1 VTEKQQSTKEFTS
14 TSTVNNITLYG
25 FKNDKFGK
33 LVASQLNSA
42 GVQVRHFESIG
53 EHTDEHKC
61 LPKKWW
67 HNYAW
72 NNRLVGNEKIFL
84 DDSKCDIGAQDW
96 MNLLHCLDRI
106 FVDKRALRESTGY
119 IGTLLTLAHETLSV
133 LEPGEPILFIQM
145 PHFTRDL
152 AIAVAANASNHPV
165 YAVRPTLLPCRVW
178 VSPLRNTQPV
188 GIVDFGR
195 SELFG
200 ESELYSASKPLENS
214 KEQNKKVL
222 DLQRQGIISA
232 VQLSL
237 KRFLRIT
244 GLLSLLSRGR
254 KNDLRWPASH
264 YWNYLGHWGMVR
276 VKLGFA
282 LSRYRVRKKL
292 REVTNDK
299 PLPENFIY
307 FPLHYQPER
316 TTVPEAGLWQ
326 NQILL
331 IHVLAEFCGQYNE
344 EQLSVVVKE
353 HPRQGIGD
361 LRQALF
367 RSAEFYELIS
377 QLPNV
382 RLVGA
387 EFDSSTL
394 IGNARVVA
402 TPNGS
407 SAWEALL
414 LGVPSITTAITW
426 HSNCRASPS
435 VGNQIDI
442 PSVLCSLLKM
452 TRFDV
457 DASLKEFLRGRP
469 FLIPGVFSE
478 EHLPSDVDTKELSR
492 DMAYELRKLLDPTK
506 FKVSEIEQRVL

>member
-1 VTEKQQSTKEFTS
+1 MTENQKSTKES
-14 TSTVNNITLYG
+14 DSTVNNITLYG
-25 FKNDKFGK
+25 FENDKFGE
-33 LVASQLNSA
+33 LVAGELFSS
-42 GVQVRHFESIG
+42 GVQVRHFEKIWQ
-53 EHTDEHKC
+53 HPDEVKC
-61 LPKKWW
+61 LPKEWW

-72 NNRLVGNEKIFL
+72 KNRLLGNEKVFL
-84 DDSKCDIGAQDW
+84 DDSKCDLDAQDW

-119 IGTLLTLAHETLSV
+119 IGTLIDLAHQTLSV
-133 LEPGEPILFIQM
+133 LEPGEPVLFIQM

-152 AIAVAANASNHPV
+152 AIAVAANARNHPV
-165 YAVRPTLLPCRVW
+165 YAVRPTLMPCRVW

-188 GIVDFGR
+188 GVVDFGR

-200 ESELYSASKPLENS
+200 ESEIHSTSKPLANS

-222 DLQRQGIISA
+222 KLQQRDVISA
-232 VQLSL
+232 VRLSL
-237 KRFLRIT
+237 RRFLRIT
-244 GLLSLLSRGR
+244 GLLSIFSRGR
-254 KNDLRWPASH
+254 KNKLSWPASH
-264 YWNYLGHWGMVR
+264 YWNYLGHWGMVS
-276 VKLGFA
+276 VKLSFA

-292 REVTNDK
+292 REVTNDE
-299 PLPENFIY
+299 PLPEKFIY

-367 RSAEFYELIS
+367 RSAEFYDCLS
-377 QLPNV
+377 RLPNV

-387 EFDSSTL
+387 EFGSSTL
-394 IGNARVVA
+394 IGKARVVA

-414 LGVPSITTAITW
+414 LGVPSMTTAVTW

-435 VGNQIDI
+435 VDSHADI
-442 PSVLCSLLKM
+442 PTALRSLLKM
-452 TRFDV
+452 TRLDV
-457 DASLKEFLRGRP
+457 DSSLEEFLRGRS

-506 FKVSEIEQRVL
+506 FKVTEIEQRVL